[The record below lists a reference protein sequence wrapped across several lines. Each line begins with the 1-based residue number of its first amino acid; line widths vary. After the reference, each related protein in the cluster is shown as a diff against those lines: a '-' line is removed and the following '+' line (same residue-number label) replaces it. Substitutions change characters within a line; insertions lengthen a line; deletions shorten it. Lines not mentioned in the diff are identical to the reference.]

1 MNKNVGARERG
12 INEGEKK
19 MTLEREYEK
28 GKVGRKE
35 EREDVMYLPISREI
49 LLYKNNQTSVCV
61 SA

>member
-12 INEGEKK
+12 IKMKEKRK

-35 EREDVMYLPISREI
+35 EREDVM
-49 LLYKNNQTSVCV
+49 
-61 SA
+61 